1 MVHHRAARSTAG
13 PGPAESAPPQG
24 PSRRSVLGY
33 SALAAL
39 LGPALASCA
48 RDQPLGARVGA
59 SASPLNIASP
69 TNPVIWP
76 ITDDNP
82 PIASGLAPEQGAT
95 LQLYNYADYLA
106 PDAVKSF
113 EKKYRQ
119 YDVKVKVST
128 FNDSNEALAKI
139 RGGSVP
145 FDIYFPS
152 YDAIGKLAT
161 TGLIRPLTHDYLPG
175 IANVWPEFQD
185 PFYDSGWRYSI
196 PYMVYTTGIAWRTD
210 KVSEAIG
217 ERPNPWDVFWD
228 RRYAGKLSVLDDYR
242 ETLSM
247 ALLHG
252 GDADLNTDN
261 QISLDKAQADLLRMT
276 RTTHPTVS
284 INAYSDLPGG
294 RYAVSHCWSG
304 DAVNMP
310 YYLPKGGDPG
320 VLRYW
325 FPENGR
331 GLVNND
337 LAVLMRTGRNPVLSH
352 LFLEH
357 LLDPEV
363 ALANLSAT
371 GYQPPQNTLTAEKL
385 VADEYIPKNLR
396 SATVLPGTFETGVRT
411 LELPPEVDARWQA
424 VWQRFK
430 AGA

>member
-1 MVHHRAARSTAG
+1 MVHDAAARSSGTAG
-13 PGPAESAPPQG
+13 PNVTPG
-24 PSRRSVLGY
+24 PSRRSVLRY

-39 LGPALASCA
+39 GPALAACA
-48 RDQPLGARVGA
+48 RDQPLGTGPSGA
-59 SASPLNIASP
+59 AGSQLRIASP
-69 TNPVIWP
+69 TNPVTWP
-76 ITDDNP
+76 IAADNK
-82 PIASGLAPEQGAT
+82 PIAAGLTPEQDAT

-106 PDAVKSF
+106 PEAVKSF

-119 YDVKVKVST
+119 YNVKVKVST
-128 FNDSNEALAKI
+128 FNDASEALAKI

-161 TGLIRPLTHDYLPG
+161 TGLVRPLTHDYLPG
-175 IANVWPEFQD
+175 ISNVWAEFQN

-210 KVSEAIG
+210 KVSEDIG
-217 ERPNPWDVFWD
+217 DRPNPWDVFWD
-228 RRYAGKLSVLDDYR
+228 RRYAGRMAVLDDYR
-242 ETLSM
+242 ETISM
-247 ALLHG
+247 ALLRG
-252 GDADLNTDN
+252 GDLDLNTGN
-261 QISLDKAQADLLRMT
+261 QTSLDQAQADLLAMT
-276 RTTHPTVS
+276 RTSHPTIT

-294 RYAVSHCWSG
+294 RFSVAHCWSG

-310 YYLPKGGDPG
+310 YYLPKGTSPRI
-320 VLRYW
+320 LRYW
-325 FPENGR
+325 FPASGR

-337 LAVLMRTGRNPVLSH
+337 LAVLLRSGRNPVLAH

-371 GYQPPQNTLTAEKL
+371 GYQPPQNSMTAEQL
-385 VADEYIPKNLR
+385 VADEYIPANLKT
-396 SATVLPGTFETGVRT
+396 AAVEPGSFEIGFRT
-411 LELPPEVDARWQA
+411 LELPPETDARWQA